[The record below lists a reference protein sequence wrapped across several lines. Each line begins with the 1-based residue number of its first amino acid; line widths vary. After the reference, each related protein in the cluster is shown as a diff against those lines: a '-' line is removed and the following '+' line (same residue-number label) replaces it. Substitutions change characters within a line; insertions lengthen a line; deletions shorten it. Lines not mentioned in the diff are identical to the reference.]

1 MNLLELRKNLEAC
14 LQNSI
19 RDPNKGRVLI
29 SRRATGSASGLPF
42 ESWTR
47 DMLRSCGFLAFLQEE
62 FLEYVVKE
70 MKHKGYASNRI
81 EYMITKET
89 WWGLG
94 NYVISSSQLDAA
106 LRGRKIPTYQQSMA
120 DIILFYGNDIV
131 QDLNDV
137 ILINVKSH
145 DIDRESRDP
154 NIISAKRVLEFFKD
168 LLEKS
173 IRSKS
178 PQFID
183 KANLWF
189 IGIYYKRY
197 EGYSKIVGIYVKDF
211 FKLDVTKIPVI
222 NFDAAIQI
230 QWHVKN
236 MIEREDID
244 KLSFIESLANEYLKR
259 WQEFVKRRTIK
270 LEETVNELKRLV
282 NVLRNKN
289 ILMS

>member
-1 MNLLELRKNLEAC
+1 MDLLKLRKNLEVC

-19 RDPNKGRVLI
+19 RDPNKGGVPI
-29 SRRATGSASGLPF
+29 SWRATGSASGLPF
-42 ESWTR
+42 ELWTR
-47 DMLRSCGFLAFLQEE
+47 DMLRSCGCSAFLQEE
-62 FLEYVVKE
+62 FLEYVVRE
-70 MKHKGYASNRI
+70 MRRRGYAPSKI
-81 EYMITKET
+81 KYIITEET

-94 NYVISSSQLDAA
+94 TYVISSNQLDAA
-106 LRGRKIPTYQQSMA
+106 LKGSKIPTYQQSMA
-120 DIILFYGNDIV
+120 DIMLFYGNDIM

-173 IRSKS
+173 IRFGS
-178 PQFID
+178 PQLIN
-183 KANLWF
+183 KIALWF
-189 IGIYYKRY
+189 IGIYYKRHD
-197 EGYSKIVGIYVKDF
+197 EYSKIVEIYVKDF

-230 QWHVKN
+230 QWHIKN

-244 KLSFIESLANEYLKR
+244 KLSFIESLVDEYLKR
-259 WQEFVKRRTIK
+259 WQEFMKRRTVKI
-270 LEETVNELKRLV
+270 EETVKELKKLV
-282 NVLRNKN
+282 NVLRNKTFQ
-289 ILMS
+289 